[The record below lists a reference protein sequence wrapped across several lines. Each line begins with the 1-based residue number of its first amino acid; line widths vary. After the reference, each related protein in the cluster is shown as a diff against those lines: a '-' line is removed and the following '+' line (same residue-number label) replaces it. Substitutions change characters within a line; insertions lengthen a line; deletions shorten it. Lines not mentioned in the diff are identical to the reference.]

1 MKSLEKT
8 FFSLRLVRGFESFG
22 VVEVRERVRM
32 RWAVEGV
39 GEKGVRV
46 HTVVGVE
53 RAGDEGTLGV
63 VIIWVLEREESRK

>member
-1 MKSLEKT
+1 
-8 FFSLRLVRGFESFG
+8 
-22 VVEVRERVRM
+22 M

-63 VIIWVLEREESRK
+63 VIIWVLERKESRKRVKGLVRVANEGIER